1 MDVLWHLLLLT
12 YCKSQAESYISN
24 RIHTSINRH
33 VPQVHQVTHY
43 RHHRG
48 IHHACNTI
56 IMLLP
61 DQSLHTFIGG
71 ISTRS
76 NLTNGK
82 TNTKVRKN
90 QTIDVSSKGN
100 LEQTNDHFNE

>member
-1 MDVLWHLLLLT
+1 
-12 YCKSQAESYISN
+12 
-24 RIHTSINRH
+24 
-33 VPQVHQVTHY
+33 
-43 RHHRG
+43 
-48 IHHACNTI
+48 
-56 IMLLP
+56 MLLH

-100 LEQTNDHFNE
+100 LEQRNDGLILMNNIKYIIIRNFNNSEKRQLLLDLIMETTEKSDSH